1 MGKQIGGLLSWRSKI
16 NGLCGFEGS
25 HTGHLCSFFGWLVF
39 FIDKEF
45 AGLFAGE
52 STDRLK
58 IFP

>member
-1 MGKQIGGLLSWRSKI
+1 MDEQIGGLLWRSKKD
-16 NGLCGFEGS
+16 GLCGFEGS
-25 HTGHLCSFFGWLVF
+25 RTGHLRSFFGRLVF

-45 AGLFAGE
+45 AGLLAGE